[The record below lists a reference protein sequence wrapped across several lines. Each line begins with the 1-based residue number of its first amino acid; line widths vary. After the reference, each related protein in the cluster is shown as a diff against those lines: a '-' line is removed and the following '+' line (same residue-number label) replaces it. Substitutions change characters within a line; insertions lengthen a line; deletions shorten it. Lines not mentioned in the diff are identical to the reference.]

1 MAQRYLF
8 LKIEFGAVYVDF
20 RGVPNVR
27 YVTVYK
33 INIYA
38 DLSGC
43 RTGPYFGGLLQTVF
57 PRNPHSAFDAW
68 SADLHTSH
76 SSLYYLSLFV
86 LLRVI

>member
-43 RTGPYFGGLLQTVF
+43 RTGPKTYDYFQHFCGGV
-57 PRNPHSAFDAW
+57 
-68 SADLHTSH
+68 
-76 SSLYYLSLFV
+76 
-86 LLRVI
+86 